1 MPLYELLSQFVHNTF
16 INIMTRS
23 ILTHHTT
30 IATAMI
36 EASLRSPQLAS
47 SAAGVSFFEEMSD
60 LPAVVQIEAKI

>member
-1 MPLYELLSQFVHNTF
+1 MSPYELLSQFGQDTTF
-16 INIMTRS
+16 IMTRS

-30 IATAMI
+30 IAPAMI